1 MEVRRV
7 EEVEGRK
14 LVLFLERLE
23 CSFQKL
29 ITLHDVIIAEGFKDE
44 NVDRQLKFSGKKA
57 AKMYDTIEES
67 KVHLPG
73 G

>member
-1 MEVRRV
+1 
-7 EEVEGRK
+7 
-14 LVLFLERLE
+14 
-23 CSFQKL
+23 
-29 ITLHDVIIAEGFKDE
+29 LHDVIIAEGFKDE